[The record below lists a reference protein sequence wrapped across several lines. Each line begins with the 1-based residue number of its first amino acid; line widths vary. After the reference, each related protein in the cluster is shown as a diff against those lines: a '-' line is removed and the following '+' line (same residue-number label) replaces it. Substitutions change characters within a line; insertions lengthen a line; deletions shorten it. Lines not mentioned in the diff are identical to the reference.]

1 MDIFW
6 NILKNIFK
14 FVIAGLRPER
24 LVVFDADCWE
34 LMQEC
39 WDGEPL
45 KRPLLGDVQ
54 DRLVAIHDC
63 YSKTASTVIK
73 GTRPKISGSKT
84 KYSIH

>member
-1 MDIFW
+1 M
-6 NILKNIFK
+6 KNVFK

-24 LVVFDADCWE
+24 LAVFDVDCWE

-45 KRPLLGDVQ
+45 KRRLLGNVQ
-54 DRLVAIHDC
+54 NRLVAIHDC
-63 YSKTASTVIK
+63 YSKTASTVVK
-73 GTRPKISGSKT
+73 GTRPKSSDSKT